1 MLWQGFPL
9 CTEHYQKQHRA
20 LFARCN
26 SSFTKEAFM
35 KFRSFLFVTL
45 LSLAATLL
53 VSSIVFA
60 QQAKPTPSDDEV
72 NAVARGLYCPV
83 CENIP
88 LDVCPTQAC
97 AQWRDLIRQKLSQGW
112 SGQQIK
118 DYFVTQYGDRVLA
131 QPPVARF
138 NYVFYVGL
146 FVLLVLAVAIFTF
159 AIRGMRKPGAS
170 ASAVPAAPPE
180 PPAQDQEYVAR
191 LEEELKKRG

>member
-1 MLWQGFPL
+1 
-9 CTEHYQKQHRA
+9 
-20 LFARCN
+20 
-26 SSFTKEAFM
+26 M

-53 VSSIVFA
+53 ASSIVFA

-72 NAVARGLYCPV
+72 NAVAKGLYCPV

-146 FVLLVLAVAIFTF
+146 FVLLVLAVVIFAW
-159 AIRGMRKPGAS
+159 AIRGMHKPGAS
-170 ASAVPAAPPE
+170 ATSAPAASPE

-191 LEEELKKRG
+191 LEEELRKRG